1 MTDTTARSL
10 LAAYQDAIDD
20 ALITAALAAREHA
33 EQVKRDRL
41 SLTSTL
47 GELLSG
53 YGLNHEGL
61 WCAAESYLDDT
72 IIWSLIEEH
81 GSQVPHVEI
90 MWSVDQMREPPPVI
104 AEEKD
109 GRGNVFHT
117 QYGPPRGPIVVV
129 EPPEM
134 HHCGHPQSSQGRL
147 GDLLDG
153 LTSPQDRIARLALY
167 ARQCPCGH
175 WRKPR

>member
-81 GSQVPHVEI
+81 GSAKPHIELL
-90 MWSVDQMREPPPVI
+90 WSADLMREPLPVV
-104 AEEKD
+104 AERKTGD
-109 GRGNVFHT
+109 GQVVDRIVDPH
-117 QYGPPRGPIVVV
+117 RGPIVVV
-129 EPPEM
+129 EPPEL
-134 HHCGHPQSSQGRL
+134 HHCDHPQSSQARM
-147 GDLLDG
+147 GDLFDG
-153 LTSPQDRIARLALY
+153 LTSPQERIARLARY